1 MGSDLSRFYGN
12 KTFELSVIG
21 DVDDESKVV
30 YVDLK
35 RSSKKLFVEFVVKN
49 TTLFMTARK
58 FWLET
63 YHCVLTKSF

>member
-49 TTLFMTARK
+49 TTLFITARK

-63 YHCVLTKSF
+63 YHWVLTKSF